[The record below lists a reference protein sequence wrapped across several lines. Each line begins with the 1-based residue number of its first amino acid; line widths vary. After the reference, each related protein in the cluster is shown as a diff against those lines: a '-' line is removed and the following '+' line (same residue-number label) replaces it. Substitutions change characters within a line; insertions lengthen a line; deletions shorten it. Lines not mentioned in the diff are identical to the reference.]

1 MAGPPVAK
9 QNGSVNKKRK
19 RSDDRKAIDSRQES
33 VTKSSS
39 KDQQAQIL
47 LLEKSILESRKNY
60 NDIVKI
66 LEIARKWTHQ
76 DQPIAAVALCRV
88 FCRLIASG
96 SLTEGKGPSKNES
109 TIIKWLEERIDDFR
123 SILLEWLG
131 DDNVSLQSTSL
142 TLLLRLLRDEVT
154 LGKSTK
160 VVATRFLEIVQ
171 QLTGTS
177 SDKDVINEY
186 IEKYALQ
193 YDDVRLWTLQAVGTL
208 LADTTP
214 PAQTE
219 KAVLILLAIVPSESE
234 SVYLESLKDRKR
246 SVSSS
251 IKAQM
256 QNAQIA
262 WSGVLRQTLSKS
274 QRKRI
279 LEAVPNH
286 IGPNILEPEILM
298 DFLTDSFNLGGSAAL
313 LALSGTYYL
322 IRQKNLDSPHFYR
335 KLYSMLD
342 ENILDSKHRS
352 RFFRLL
358 ETFLDSTHLPAVLVA
373 SFIKRMARLALRAPP
388 AGIVVVVPMIYNLL
402 QSHPTCT
409 FMIHRNNPFEVDAQQ
424 WGDPFKPK
432 EEDPMTTNAIESSLW
447 EIVTLQSH
455 YHPNVA
461 AIAKIISQPFTK
473 QAYNLEDFLDHSYD
487 TVRRLLRCLAE
498 SLTQSLQMI
507 SAELVKELK
516 KPPEVE
522 YQIPKRIFKKN
533 EPDSGQRDGLLVEMW
548 DFE

>member
-1 MAGPPVAK
+1 MAGLPVAK
-9 QNGSVNKKRK
+9 QNGSVSKKRK
-19 RSDDRKAIDSRQES
+19 RLDDRKAIDSRQES
-33 VTKSSS
+33 VTVATIE
-39 KDQQAQIL
+39 DQQSQIL

-60 NDIVKI
+60 NDIVKL
-66 LEIARKWTHQ
+66 LEIARKGT
-76 DQPIAAVALCRV
+76 QPIAAVALCRV

-109 TIIKWLEERIDDFR
+109 TIIKWLEERIDEFR
-123 SILLEWLG
+123 SILLKWLS
-131 DDNVSLQSTSL
+131 DENASLQSTSL
-142 TLLLRLLRDEVT
+142 TLILRLLRDEVA
-154 LGKSTK
+154 LGRSTK

-193 YDDVRLWTLQAVGTL
+193 YADVRSWTLQAVGTL
-208 LADTTP
+208 LANTL
-214 PAQTE
+214 PAAQNE
-219 KAVLILLAIVPSESE
+219 KTLLTLLGIAPSESE
-234 SVYLESLKDRKR
+234 SVFCEGVKGRKVSTSCSL
-246 SVSSS
+246 
-251 IKAQM
+251 KAQM
-256 QNAQIA
+256 QHAQLA
-262 WSGVLRQTLSKS
+262 WSGFLQQTLSKS

-286 IGPNILEPEILM
+286 IGPSILEPEILM
-298 DFLTDSFNLGGSAAL
+298 DFLTDSFNVGGSTAL

-322 IRQKNLDSPHFYR
+322 IRERNLDSPHFYR
-335 KLYSMLD
+335 KLYTMLD

-402 QSHPTCT
+402 QIHPTCT
-409 FMIHRNNPFEVDAQQ
+409 FMIHRNDMINGDAQH

-432 EEDPMTTNAIESSLW
+432 EPDPMVTDAIESSLW

-473 QAYNLEDFLDHSYD
+473 HAYNLEDFLDHSYD
-487 TVRRLLRCLAE
+487 TVSLVLRC
-498 SLTQSLQMI
+498 
-507 SAELVKELK
+507 
-516 KPPEVE
+516 
-522 YQIPKRIFKKN
+522 
-533 EPDSGQRDGLLVEMW
+533 
-548 DFE
+548 